1 MSLIIH
7 KWPNRMWNKWRQYL
21 DLWRVWD
28 GYFWYLLLFSDNYKT
43 CIFLGVT
50 EWDLVCDKQWMVGMV
65 SSFYMIG
72 LMIGSFVVGYF
83 SDRFGRKPVMLGLM
97 LLSLASTLS
106 GVFCRGYWSYAFT
119 RLVTGVAAQVDTA
132 NLLFNNYFNKDKVFR
147 AFSSLDLVFVLR
159 LLDAKREFLFF
170 PGSLTRTSWQI
181 IFTFL
186 ILWVKLF

>member
-1 MSLIIH
+1 MSL
-7 KWPNRMWNKWRQYL
+7 
-21 DLWRVWD
+21 
-28 GYFWYLLLFSDNYKT
+28 T
-43 CIFLGVT
+43 LGVT

-119 RLVTGVAAQVDTA
+119 RLVTGVAAQV
-132 NLLFNNYFNKDKVFR
+132 NLVIDLFNNYFHKDNVYR
-147 AFSSLDLVFVLR
+147 AYSYLDLVFVLR

-181 IFTFL
+181 ISTFL